1 VDRYVERLVTRDR
14 VEEALERFE
23 LIAGWVGEPWNDTAC
38 AVSALSWIAEEPW
51 SDRPECAHPL
61 LCDIVVSGNDA
72 PGTTPEEREALVRAG
87 VTGLL
92 DTADVPTEVVLTAVS
107 GAGILPVLAGRGP
120 VVARGYRATAVSALC
135 VLEGVT
141 AWKQGVRGFTG
152 PLVLAGITLLDESF
166 PNLDL
171 GCADLRRAFIHR
183 CDLSGADL
191 RGADMREAKLN
202 GSRLSWA
209 RMQDADLTGAD
220 MRYTT
225 LVSTSLVGAHMQYTN
240 LRYAVL
246 YKTNLHHAD
255 LRHARFSENA
265 PFTEVN
271 LTSAVLSGV
280 NLVAATFDDSRLFG
294 ADLRGADLSGADL
307 SGCEAAG
314 CDLRGAS
321 LTSANLNRTD
331 LSGCDLR
338 GADLC
343 YADLRDATVD
353 GADFTD
359 AKLWKA
365 QWTHPTPPPGWE
377 LHNGRLYPVDAE
389 VAG

>member
-14 VEEALERFE
+14 VEEALKRFE
-23 LIAGWVGEPWNDTAC
+23 LIAGWVGEPRKGTAC

-51 SDRPECAHPL
+51 SDEPECAHPL
-61 LCDIVVSGNDA
+61 LCKIVVSGNDA
-72 PGTTPEEREALVRAG
+72 PDTTPEDREALVRAG

-92 DTADVPTEVVLTAVS
+92 DTADVPTEVVLAAVS

-152 PLVLAGITLLDESF
+152 PLVLAGITLQDESF

-171 GCADLRRAFIHR
+171 GCADLRRAVIHR
-183 CDLSGADL
+183 CTLSSADL
-191 RGADMREAKLN
+191 RGADMREAQLN
-202 GSRLSWA
+202 GSNLSWA
-209 RMQDADLTGAD
+209 RMQDTDLTGAD
-220 MRYTT
+220 MRYTV
-225 LVSTSLVGAHMQYTN
+225 LHHTSLVGAHMQYAD
-240 LRYAVL
+240 LRDAVL

-255 LRHARFSENA
+255 LRHALFSENA
-265 PFTEVN
+265 SFTEVN
-271 LTSAVLSGV
+271 LTCAVLSGV
-280 NLVAATFDDSRLFG
+280 DLVAATFDDCRLFG
-294 ADLRGADLSGADL
+294 ADLRGADLTGVDL
-307 SGCEAAG
+307 SGCEVAAA
-314 CDLRGAS
+314 DLRGAA
-321 LTSANLNRTD
+321 LTSANLNRSD

-338 GADLC
+338 DADLTC
-343 YADLRDATVD
+343 ADLRDATVD

-377 LHNGRLYPVDAE
+377 AHNGRLYPL
-389 VAG
+389 